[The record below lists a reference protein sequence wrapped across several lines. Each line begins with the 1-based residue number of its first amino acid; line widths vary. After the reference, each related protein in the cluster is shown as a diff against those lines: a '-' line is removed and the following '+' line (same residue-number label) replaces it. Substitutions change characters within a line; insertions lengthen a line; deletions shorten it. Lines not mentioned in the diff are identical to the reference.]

1 MGILENQNEP
11 QYVNILIIKSDDYFS
26 ILKNILG
33 CKI

>member
-11 QYVNILIIKSDDYFS
+11 QYINILIIKSEDYFS

-33 CKI
+33 CEI